1 MKTKRRIAQVGCD
14 CHREFSRI
22 TARDDQGHIVWR
34 QRLEHADRLELRE
47 QLGRWPKGTP
57 VILEGTFGWGWF
69 SARSEIT

>member
-1 MKTKRRIAQVGCD
+1 
-14 CHREFSRI
+14 
-22 TARDDQGHIVWR
+22 
-34 QRLEHADRLELRE
+34 LEHADRLKLPE